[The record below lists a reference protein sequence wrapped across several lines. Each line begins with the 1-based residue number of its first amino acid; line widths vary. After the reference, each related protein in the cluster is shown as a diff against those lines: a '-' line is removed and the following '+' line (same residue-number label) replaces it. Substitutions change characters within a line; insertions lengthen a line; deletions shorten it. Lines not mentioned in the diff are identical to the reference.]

1 MNLDF
6 YGVFLETPEHKRAK
20 TQRKTSFM
28 KTLVSF
34 APFAA
39 GDF

>member
-6 YGVFLETPEHKRAK
+6 YVVFLETPAPKRAK
-20 TQRKTSFM
+20 AQRKTSFM
-28 KTLVSF
+28 NTLVSF